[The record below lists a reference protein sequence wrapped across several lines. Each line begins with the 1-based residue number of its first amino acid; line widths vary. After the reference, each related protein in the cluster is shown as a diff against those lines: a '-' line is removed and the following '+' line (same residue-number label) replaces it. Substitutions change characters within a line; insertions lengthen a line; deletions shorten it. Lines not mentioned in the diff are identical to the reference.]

1 MRIGIIEDNQ
11 RLAGILR
18 DALEAGGLPVDVYPS
33 AGAARY
39 GMRQH
44 DYALLVVD
52 RGLPDGDGLSLIRA
66 LRAEGNGI
74 PCLVLTARD
83 AIHDRVD
90 GLENGAD
97 DYLTKPF
104 ALEELLARVRA
115 MLRRRSQVAPMCFR
129 LGRLSINVNAVQV
142 AVDGQPVA
150 CTAGE
155 FRLLLALSER
165 IGTVVTHED
174 LTDKAFGPFAELTPN
189 SLEVAIH
196 RLRRRLREAGSDANV
211 VNHRG
216 VGYALALATTD

>member
-1 MRIGIIEDNQ
+1 M
-11 RLAGILR
+11 
-18 DALEAGGLPVDVYPS
+18 
-33 AGAARY
+33 
-39 GMRQH
+39 
-44 DYALLVVD
+44 
-52 RGLPDGDGLSLIRA
+52 
-66 LRAEGNGI
+66 
-74 PCLVLTARD
+74 
-83 AIHDRVD
+83 
-90 GLENGAD
+90 
-97 DYLTKPF
+97 
-104 ALEELLARVRA
+104 
-115 MLRRRSQVAPMCFR
+115 
-129 LGRLSINVNAVQV
+129 
-142 AVDGQPVA
+142 DGQPVA